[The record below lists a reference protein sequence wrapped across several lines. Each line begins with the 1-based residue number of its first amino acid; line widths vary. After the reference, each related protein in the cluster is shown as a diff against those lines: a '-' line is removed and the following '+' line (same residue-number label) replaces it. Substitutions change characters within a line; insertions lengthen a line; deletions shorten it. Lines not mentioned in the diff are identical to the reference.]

1 MKEKFNLKYIASL
14 SEYDIPV
21 TQDLYERTGRAI
33 EDVKRAN
40 REGLLTKI
48 LKKPGRMINN
58 LDKSINKFS
67 QYAKSGPT
75 GVLVGMSND
84 GADRDFYTNANHAI
98 QNGEDSVIYKGK
110 TYNLTPDIKKMIS
123 KMNPLNNKK

>member
-21 TQDLYERTGRAI
+21 TQDLYERTNRAI

-40 REGLLTKI
+40 QDGLVTRL
-48 LKKPGRMINN
+48 LKKPGQMINN
-58 LDKSINKFS
+58 LNKSINKFS

-84 GADRDFYTNANHAI
+84 EDFYTNATHAMK
-98 QNGEDSVIYKGK
+98 NGDETMFYKGK
-110 TYNLTPDIKKMIS
+110 KYKLTPEIKKIIN
-123 KMNPLNNKK
+123 KINPLSK

>member
-1 MKEKFNLKYIASL
+1 
-14 SEYDIPV
+14 
-21 TQDLYERTGRAI
+21 
-33 EDVKRAN
+33 
-40 REGLLTKI
+40 
-48 LKKPGRMINN
+48 MINN

-84 GADRDFYTNANHAI
+84 GNDRDFYTNANHAI

>member
-84 GADRDFYTNANHAI
+84 GNDRDFYTNANHAI